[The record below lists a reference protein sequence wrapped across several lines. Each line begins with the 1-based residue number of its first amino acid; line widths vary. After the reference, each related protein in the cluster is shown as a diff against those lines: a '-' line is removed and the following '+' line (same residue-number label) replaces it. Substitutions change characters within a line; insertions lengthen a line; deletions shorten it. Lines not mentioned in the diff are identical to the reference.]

1 MLKIKYQLQTNID
14 DTAIRILIADD
25 HVAMRQLLFSLIQKQ
40 TDMEIIGEAENGKI
54 ALQMTRRFMPD
65 VVIMDTIMPEMTGIE
80 ATRTIKTELPDIKV
94 IAVSGHSDKR
104 YVKAMTDAGASEY
117 LLKERAFGDL
127 ADAVRRVM
135 SN

>member
-1 MLKIKYQLQTNID
+1 MC
-14 DTAIRILIADD
+14 IRILIADD
-25 HVAMRQLLFSLIQKQ
+25 HEAMRRELFTLIQKQ
-40 TDMEIIGEAENGKI
+40 SDMEVIGEAENGKI
-54 ALQMTRRFMPD
+54 ALQMTRKLMPD
-65 VVIMDTIMPEMTGIE
+65 VVIMDTIMPEMNGIE
-80 ATRTIKTELPDIKV
+80 ATRTIKTELPGIKV